1 MKALLAIAC
10 GTFVLATSAMAQ
22 TSNTASTATGANA
35 RANAA
40 NAAQVGAQMTTC
52 DNQAK
57 ANAAA
62 NPGMP
67 VSGSAS
73 ARSGAD
79 GCKPVQ
85 NNGSAV
91 KTTTGR

>member
-1 MKALLAIAC
+1 MKAVLAIAC

-22 TSNTASTATGANA
+22 TATTTTSANSN
-35 RANAA
+35 ANAA
-40 NAAQVGAQMTTC
+40 TAAQVGAQMTTC
-52 DNQAK
+52 DQQAK
-57 ANAAA
+57 ANAAI

>member
-1 MKALLAIAC
+1 MKAVIALAC

-22 TSNTASTATGANA
+22 TTTTSGNAS
-35 RANAA
+35 ANAA

-52 DNQAK
+52 DQQAK
-57 ANAAA
+57 ASAAA

-73 ARSGAD
+73 ARAGAD

>member
-1 MKALLAIAC
+1 MKALLAI
-10 GTFVLATSAMAQ
+10 
-22 TSNTASTATGANA
+22 
-35 RANAA
+35 AA

-67 VSGSAS
+67 VSGAAS
-73 ARSGAD
+73 ARNGAD